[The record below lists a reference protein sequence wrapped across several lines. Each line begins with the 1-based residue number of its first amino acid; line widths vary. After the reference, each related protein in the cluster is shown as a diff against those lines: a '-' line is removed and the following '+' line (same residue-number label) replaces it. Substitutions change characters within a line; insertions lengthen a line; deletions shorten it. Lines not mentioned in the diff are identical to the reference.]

1 MAGHPDLPLVE
12 ESQHMFAELR
22 RSPGAVMHNG
32 TTPFAGAS
40 QSLIR
45 VSNGD
50 LAALARRSRAFVL
63 ALLCA
68 ASFSLAPQPAY
79 AGKDYPIRL
88 TKMSDREGKAL
99 FKATWGRGGRLGT
112 FYDVDADGK
121 LEFIALERNK
131 GQLTLELMQ
140 IDRHGPTFATDAG
153 EGVAAGLVA
162 VNLDD
167 DEPLEFIVAHG
178 DRIGAVQLA
187 LVVFANTLL
196 GTFANVPVFD
206 AGGMQ
211 YAIAPVLVPNGNIDL
226 YNLLAYDDDGSQL
239 WHRDLRAGKAAGEAW
254 KETRFQWTVQHGDGS
269 GATILITDDERH
281 EMLGLS
287 GDDGSIVWTQ
297 SLEGKTR
304 ASQRNFSALIG
315 DEGLL
320 PVLFSPGEI
329 LIINPETGI
338 PVYDGPLDRS
348 VWEMPSWRIFGSGA
362 DRGYLVFGENRSEL
376 RMVSLATGNTL
387 WSTRMSDKVLEIV
400 PLRSGDRFIL
410 VSKTGIRLM
419 DAGGS
424 ELAEYPAPATIK
436 AKYPPV
442 YRDLDG
448 DGVMELVFV
457 SGKKFMAWRPS
468 SNELLW
474 ETSLFG
480 LVGGANP
487 VELYST
493 FLDIDGDGWLDVPGK
508 KGGGTGQWLSGR
520 TGELLT
526 EVGNGS
532 TTPVVGDWNDNGRP
546 EIFWFKTWYEVPPP
560 D

>member
-1 MAGHPDLPLVE
+1 MSRLP
-12 ESQHMFAELR
+12 R
-22 RSPGAVMHNG
+22 P
-32 TTPFAGAS
+32 
-40 QSLIR
+40 
-45 VSNGD
+45 
-50 LAALARRSRAFVL
+50 AFVIL
-63 ALLCA
+63 VLTA
-68 ASFSLAPQPAY
+68 ACTLAPSPAFS
-79 AGKDYPIRL
+79 GKDFPIKL
-88 TKMSDREGKAL
+88 TEMTHREGKTL

-121 LEFIALERNK
+121 LEFIALDRNK
-131 GQLTLELMQ
+131 GQLSLELIQ
-140 IDRHGPTFATDAG
+140 IDKHGPAFEAAAG
-153 EGVAAGLVA
+153 KGVAAGLVA

-167 DEPLEFIVAHG
+167 DEALEFLVAHG

-187 LVVFANTLL
+187 LVIVANTLL

-206 AGGMQ
+206 VGGMQ
-211 YAIAPVLVPNGNIDL
+211 YALAPVLRPNGVIDL
-226 YNLLAYDDDGSQL
+226 YDLLAYDDDGSKL
-239 WHRDLRAGKAAGEAW
+239 WHRDLRAGKAAGEPW
-254 KETRFQWTVQHGDGS
+254 KETRFQWAVQHVDGS
-269 GATILITDDERH
+269 GATILITDDDRH
-281 EMLGLS
+281 EMIGLS

-304 ASQRNFSALIG
+304 ASQRNFSALIS
-315 DEGLL
+315 EKGLL

-338 PVYDGPLDRS
+338 PVYDGPLDRGA
-348 VWEMPSWRIFGSGA
+348 WELPSWRIFGNGN
-362 DRGYLVFGENRSEL
+362 DRGYLVFGENRTEL

-387 WSTRMSDKVLEIV
+387 WSTRTSDRVLEIV
-400 PLRSGDRFIL
+400 PLPAGDRFIV
-410 VSKTGIRLM
+410 VSKDGIRLM
-419 DAGGS
+419 DAGGT
-424 ELAEYPAPATIK
+424 ELADYPAPAPIK

-448 DGVMELVFV
+448 DGIMELVFV
-457 SGKKFMAWRPS
+457 SGKKFVAWRPS

-487 VELYST
+487 VELYGT

-526 EVGNGS
+526 QVGNGAA
-532 TTPVVGDWNDNGRP
+532 TPVVGDWNDNGRP
-546 EIFWFKTWYEVPPP
+546 EIFWYKTWYEVPPTN
-560 D
+560 